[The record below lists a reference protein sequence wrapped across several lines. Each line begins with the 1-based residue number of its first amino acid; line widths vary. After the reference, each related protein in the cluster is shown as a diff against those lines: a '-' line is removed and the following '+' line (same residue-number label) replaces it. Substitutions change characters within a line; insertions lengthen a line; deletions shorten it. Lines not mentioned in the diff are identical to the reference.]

1 MIDISRKTYEKD
13 QTETIVDNNEILWL
27 NEKQIEW
34 RTYIWSQNN
43 FYRRIVRNWSNY
55 GLQDNISS

>member
-43 FYRRIVRNWSNY
+43 FI
-55 GLQDNISS
+55 DE

>member
-27 NEKQIEW
+27 NEKQIE
-34 RTYIWSQNN
+34 
-43 FYRRIVRNWSNY
+43 
-55 GLQDNISS
+55 